1 MGLLM
6 TKMVEQGSRVGY
18 ICPITVGGELFV
30 VVDGF
35 TIFGDNIYHTDA
47 VKLRSNIG
55 QTRHVVLFWVQRNPR
70 NQWEQSNDQE
80 WVRVILLCRQSVLSK
95 YDRAILTVMHSLS
108 SLIGAD
114 QRAKDTLVT
123 KKHWQN
129 KAI

>member
-1 MGLLM
+1 MLTSVLQKSVKAVEMGLLM

-70 NQWEQSNDQE
+70 NQSG
-80 WVRVILLCRQSVLSK
+80 
-95 YDRAILTVMHSLS
+95 S
-108 SLIGAD
+108 SLM
-114 QRAKDTLVT
+114 T
-123 KKHWQN
+123 KN
-129 KAI
+129 GLG